1 MSFFF
6 HSHAQTKSCPKQT
19 FSLER
24 NHSWD
29 FLQHSGNNVKSS
41 LLQIRR
47 QQNCFSRLLQYHSS
61 SQMHCWQRALKDTK
75 AKNSL
80 NDGNNAEKKI
90 MIFPSDFSLY

>member
-41 LLQIRR
+41 LADQKTAELFQQALAISFLQPIA
-47 QQNCFSRLLQYHSS
+47 LLATGFKRHKS
-61 SQMHCWQRALKDTK
+61 
-75 AKNSL
+75 
-80 NDGNNAEKKI
+80 KK
-90 MIFPSDFSLY
+90 FFK